1 MINASDVEARNCRI
15 EPGEPV
21 PAVLGY
27 QTTDPATN
35 AATGTPDTP
44 VNIAPRG
51 AQSFVFSLETRRNFN
66 LTEISLSFV
75 CDNAAPAVIRDRV
88 NLFRLSASN
97 PFEADIIA
105 QAATIGNDGFVR
117 LPDESR
123 VGVFAVA
130 TSNVGDTRTMTV
142 RAESGEANPPV
153 TYEICQTDPGTGA
166 CATPRAETQTL
177 TMAAGQNYTFG
188 VFVRPSGYVPRNP
201 GLYRAIVVFEDTL
214 GVERGSTSVAIRTE
228 SGTPPAQAVAQL
240 GFPSGQTFQ
249 IASADALTSVDVSI
263 DAQGFVLGTDGRAAL
278 YHNGRLVNR
287 YDSAQTVSLDLPGG
301 QHDIAVRLVDMA
313 GEFVF
318 PDARAEGRVTVQ
330 TGGVPRLMLAS
341 GVVDVEPYEIAN
353 IVAENVFPQSSVYR
367 GTFEG
372 QAVDVMS
379 AGGGRMGFLVPDMG
393 GFAGNGVL
401 SVNIDGTDFTLNV
414 PVSAPA
420 VIINPGEQLADMVA
434 DIRSGLEAER
444 DAAIARR
451 DIPYADA
458 MIAAI
463 NQIAIIQSEI
473 IDLSLEE
480 QAVSLRL
487 LRNLY
492 GPTASPLFLPASING
507 PNSFSSCAEALAAVP
522 LRAKKG
528 IIVGFVFVGAGASIL
543 GTTGITPIGA
553 FAGSFTFLAGVALID
568 AHRTEINT
576 TIDQCFESELEF
588 AAQGT
593 TYTSGSEMR
602 SVEALDGPQN
612 ATEIGFVS
620 NDQQIVNLGIRRDPF
635 QNMRQYLGEMIEAM
649 ESFDAYIPD
658 AVLTPTLAQLS
669 DLRDGLSVY
678 YPDASEFTVT
688 VTGGDVELDYF
699 GNGDLPG
706 AYILGFYAESPGE
719 FTFQIEY
726 PGRTITVPAYIET
739 EPPLFDFRRTQLR
752 ILPDGLMIPV
762 PTLGNVQ
769 SFHVVQN
776 PLGGNFTY
784 DTQEID
790 GVRWLQIVPRDGFF
804 GAEAVEFVLTGRGG
818 TRESHFVTM
827 ITTGGF
833 YYPHDA
839 QNGILSVGG
848 PINRGQR
855 KRFNCFQLFTSN
867 YSSRCLLRFN
877 TNAGGE
883 SRRNGIIQTVDISGL
898 PDGMGRV
905 LSSGEY
911 TTEVELVPPRDQFGN
926 PQEFDIT
933 VTVNVSQ
940 GSLTES
946 FQVDT
951 AIREVDPNVPCDF
964 CSYSQ
969 TFVAG
974 TTAGNYVNLPTGST
988 STTVLDYLIDGP
1000 DHGRLIQNG
1009 RSVRYVPN
1017 EGFTGL
1023 DRIILRS
1030 QENIPNV
1037 ATVEYTETIDLY
1049 VAPNLRRDRDSLYL
1063 TLPANE
1069 NCVRLYGGPP
1079 IVNISSIVSSAL
1091 RYGSF
1096 NAETGVLCVV
1106 RSALEDDYGQAGFLM
1121 DAGVEY
1127 GSDTLL
1133 AGVWF
1138 EGGII
1143 GEEWR

>member
-201 GLYRAIVVFEDTL
+201 GLYRAIVVFEDSL

-301 QHDIAVRLVDMA
+301 QHDMAVRLVDMA

-318 PDARAEGRVTVQ
+318 PDARAEGQITVQ

-420 VIINPGEQLADMVA
+420 VIINPGQQLADMVA

-473 IDLSLEE
+473 IDLSPEE

-492 GPTASPLFLPASING
+492 GPSASPLFFQASIDG

-602 SVEALDGPQN
+602 VVEALDGPQN

-688 VTGGDVELDYF
+688 VTSGDVELDYF

-719 FTFQIEY
+719 FIFQIEY
-726 PGRTITVPAYIET
+726 PGRTLTVPAYIET
-739 EPPLFDFRRTQLR
+739 EPPSFDFRLTQLR

-762 PTLGNVQ
+762 PTRGNVQ

-776 PLGGNFTY
+776 PLGGNFSY
-784 DTQEID
+784 DIREID
-790 GVRWLQIVPRDGFF
+790 GVRWLQIVPQDGFF

-833 YYPHDA
+833 YYPHDIVS
-839 QNGILSVGG
+839 GIVGG
-848 PINRGQR
+848 LGSGGYR
-855 KRFNCFQLFTSN
+855 KRFNCFSLFTSN
-867 YSSRCLLRFN
+867 YSSQCLLRFR
-877 TNAGGE
+877 TNARGE
-883 SRRNGIIQTVDISGL
+883 NWRNGIPQTVDISGL
-898 PDGMGRV
+898 PNGMGSV
-905 LSSGEY
+905 FLNTANSLDVALG
-911 TTEVELVPPRDQFGN
+911 PPRDQFNN

-933 VTVNVSQ
+933 VTVNIGQ
-940 GSLTES
+940 GSLSEG

-951 AIREVDPNVPCDF
+951 FFREVAPGAPCEF
-964 CSYSQ
+964 CVRSE
-969 TFVAG
+969 TFVIG
-974 TTAGNYVNLPTGST
+974 TWEDHSVRVPVTFSSGF
-988 STTVLDYLIDGP
+988 TVFDFLIDGP
-1000 DHGRLIQNG
+1000 DNGTLVQNG
-1009 RSVRYVPN
+1009 NLVDYQPDD
-1017 EGFTGL
+1017 GFTGL
-1023 DRIILRS
+1023 DRIVLRR
-1030 QENIPNV
+1030 QETIPNV

-1049 VAPNLRRDRDSLYL
+1049 VAPSVGEYEYFE
-1063 TLPANE
+1063 PFVIPSNE
-1069 NCVRLYGGPP
+1069 SCSRIYTGAAPVRLTYAD
-1079 IVNISSIVSSAL
+1079 SSLLIH
-1091 RYGSF
+1091 GSY
-1096 NAETGVLCVV
+1096 NAATGVLCID
-1106 RSALEDDYGQAGFLM
+1106 RSSLALNFPANFEFDLGAAF
-1121 DAGVEY
+1121 EY
-1127 GSDTLL
+1127 DSDELL
-1133 AGVWF
+1133 AGVIF
-1138 EGGII
+1138 RGHISVQP
-1143 GEEWR
+1143 